1 MTLHVE
7 LVIPDREIWSGS
19 ARMVI
24 AKTPDGDMGILTS
37 HPPVLSLLAE
47 GSLVRILDPETAGP
61 DSPAG
66 EHAEVVAAVSGG
78 FFSVAEDR
86 VSVLAHDAQL
96 ASDIDVPAA
105 RAELEAAAAD
115 TAAGGDEPA
124 GVKYARAR
132 LRAAGEQA

>member
-1 MTLHVE
+1 MPLHIE
-7 LVIPDREIWSGS
+7 LVVPDREIWSGS

-47 GSLVRILDPETAGP
+47 GSLVRILDPEAAGSDAP
-61 DSPAG
+61 SG
-66 EHAEVVAAVSGG
+66 GQSEVIAAVSGG

-86 VSVLAHDAQL
+86 VSILAHDAQL

-105 RAELEAAAAD
+105 RAEIEAAEAD
-115 TAAGGDEPA
+115 TAAGGEAA